1 MKKSVHRGFA
11 WLLAMVMMFTAGAV
25 VKLPAAAAS
34 SSGGNGTERVDAVEV
49 AERTCYMY
57 IPDSENVGLYTC
69 TSPIIIVFGN
79 ENYTEATALE
89 TAAKSGL
96 ADIAREKGSCILFA
110 NAKSGTW
117 TAADDEAVYT
127 AALDLYS
134 DSADSDYVDG
144 VATVTDFAT
153 QAESKKYPGAASR
166 IYIYGEGSGADFVA
180 ANYMKD
186 VMTTMTFPDGFSMT
200 TDNTPTSITL
210 FNPTAMPDAA
220 ASEDVIAIAVVNG
233 PQNAKEIV
241 SALSH
246 DAVDCAVETSAVTQ
260 GFDESLVKSLYAQVS
275 GRYRRQVG
283 EIFEIPDY
291 KALGITETVKTV
303 PTKSGTTEYY
313 EYIPDDLDMS
323 GEGNVPLVVAFH
335 GGGNHAEF
343 HAWASE
349 WPLLGKSEGFVV
361 LAVNQHVPQLT
372 DDVIDLLNAVFEQYP
387 AIDRTRV
394 YATGFSM
401 GSVKSWNLGT
411 KYPEYFAGIMPM
423 DAGYMTEDDT
433 TLADLTVKD
442 MLMPTFY
449 VAGGASPLAE
459 LPHQQGEPNNCDE
472 ILSVIL
478 KMNQVTD
485 SYTYDAAAD
494 QVWGLKPDSTYTKTN
509 PSFKDCDL
517 VVNEYAS
524 ADGNVYTCLAV
535 DTNKSHEVYAW
546 DSYVAWD
553 FISQFRRMEDGSI
566 VIDKDAASHTSD
578 NAAGAKAGS
587 DAADGKAA
595 AGDADGKDADQ
606 GTAATEGTETV
617 DGQSQAGS
625 QGDAGNQENNGT
637 ADSKSSAATDAANNA
652 ASSQSAGGSSTVTY
666 VIIAI
671 VVVAVIAA
679 VAVYVTKKKK
689 TK

>member
-1 MKKSVHRGFA
+1 MKKSVRKSFA
-11 WLLAMVMMFTAGAV
+11 WFLAMVMIFTAGAV

-34 SSGGNGTERVDAVEV
+34 SSGGNATERVDAVTV
-49 AERTCYMY
+49 ADRTCYMY
-57 IPDSENVGLYTC
+57 IPDSENVGFYTC

-79 ENYTEATALE
+79 ENYTEASVLD
-89 TAAKSGL
+89 TAASSGL

-117 TAADDEAVYT
+117 TAADDEPVYT
-127 AALDLYS
+127 AALGLYS

-166 IYIYGEGSGADFVA
+166 IYLYGEGSGADFVA

-186 VMTTMTFPDGFSMT
+186 VMTTQTFPDGFSMT

-210 FNPTAMPDAA
+210 FNPTVMPDSAD
-220 ASEDVIAIAVVNG
+220 SQDVIATAVVNG
-233 PQNAKEIV
+233 PQNAEDVV

-246 DAVDCAVETSAVTQ
+246 DAVDYAVETSSVTN

-303 PTKSGTTEYY
+303 PTKSGTTQYY
-313 EYIPDDLDMS
+313 EYIPDDLDMT
-323 GEGNVPLVVAFH
+323 GQGTVPLVVAFH

-361 LAVNQHVPQLT
+361 LAVNQHVSQLT
-372 DDVIDLLNAVFEQYP
+372 DDVIDLLNAVFEQYS

-433 TLADLTVKD
+433 TLADLQLKD

-449 VAGGASPLAE
+449 VAGGTSPLPE

-478 KMNQVTD
+478 KMNKVTD

-494 QVWGLKPDSTYTKTN
+494 KVWGLKPDNTYTKTN

-535 DTNKSHEVYAW
+535 DTAKSHEVYAF

-566 VIDKDAASHTSD
+566 AIDKDAETMDSQTQTD
-578 NAAGAKAGS
+578 LQS
-587 DAADGKAA
+587 DAAGQ
-595 AGDADGKDADQ
+595 GNTSDQ
-606 GTAATEGTETV
+606 DNAS
-617 DGQSQAGS
+617 DQ
-625 QGDAGNQENNGT
+625 DN
-637 ADSKSSAATDAANNA
+637 SAATATSDSGNSAADTAQTA
-652 ASSQSAGGSSTVTY
+652 APSQSAGGSSTSSSTVTY
-666 VIIAI
+666 VIIAVI
-671 VVVAVIAA
+671 VVVIIAA
-679 VAVYVTKKKK
+679 AAVYFVKKKK
-689 TK
+689 